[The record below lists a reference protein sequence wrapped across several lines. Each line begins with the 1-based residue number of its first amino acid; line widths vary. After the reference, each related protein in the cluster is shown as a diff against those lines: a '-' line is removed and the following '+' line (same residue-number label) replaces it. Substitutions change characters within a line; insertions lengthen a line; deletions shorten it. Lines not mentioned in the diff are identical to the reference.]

1 MLAGNECW
9 VNDGW
14 SPWPLKGYSVVRH
27 WVKCT
32 TMSSLLNDRPGS
44 SVRTRLNQWL
54 SDYPGLSLV
63 EGESQQVSEVLPDL
77 FGYHIIQIGWLG
89 TVDLLASSRVSH
101 RTVINTHP
109 GEATRDCSGPICLS
123 GALPLVSESVDVVV
137 LPHLLEF
144 ESDPHQVLRETERIL
159 IGEGYLVI
167 LGFNPWSLWGLWRT
181 VLAWRGEPPWCGR
194 FFGIARIKDWLALL
208 GFDIIKARR
217 FYFRPPL
224 PSEGVMSKL
233 ELLER
238 IGRTCWPYLGGA
250 YIVVAKKRVATVTPV
265 KTSWRAHRQII
276 SSGIAEP
283 STRRINNV

>member
-1 MLAGNECW
+1 
-9 VNDGW
+9 
-14 SPWPLKGYSVVRH
+14 
-27 WVKCT
+27 
-32 TMSSLLNDRPGS
+32 MSSLLNDRPGS

-63 EGESQQVSEVLPDL
+63 EEESQQVSEVLPDL
-77 FGYHIIQIGWLG
+77 FGYHIIQIGSLG

-109 GEATRDCSGPICLS
+109 GEATRDCFGPICLS

-144 ESDPHQVLRETERIL
+144 EPDPHQVLRETERIL
-159 IGEGYLVI
+159 IGEGHLVI

-238 IGRTCWPYLGGA
+238 IGRACWPYLGGA

-265 KTSWRAHRQII
+265 KISWRAHRQII

-283 STRRINNV
+283 STRGINNV